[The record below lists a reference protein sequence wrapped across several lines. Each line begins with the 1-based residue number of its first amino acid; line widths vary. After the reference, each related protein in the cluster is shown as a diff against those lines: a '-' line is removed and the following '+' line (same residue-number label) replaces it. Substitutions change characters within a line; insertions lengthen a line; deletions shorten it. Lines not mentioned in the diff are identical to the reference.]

1 MAEVTPNSI
10 RLAAKSAILTC
21 SKRAEA
27 VPLERAY
34 SRNPRTTT
42 PIKITAVQIPASPNV
57 SFA

>member
-21 SKRAEA
+21 SKRADA

-34 SRNPRTTT
+34 SRNPRTTI
-42 PIKITAVQIPASPNV
+42 PMKITAIQIPASPNV

>member
-21 SKRAEA
+21 SKRAAA

-34 SRNPRTTT
+34 SRNPRTKI
-42 PIKITAVQIPASPNV
+42 PMKITAVQIPTSPNV